1 MLQKFMTFMQ
11 GCMHEHGKLQRIQKR
26 AKGGLGGVN
35 DKIEYRGRGTKKRDK
50 NSDNHAFIN

>member
-35 DKIEYRGRGTKKRDK
+35 DKIEYRGRGTKKR
-50 NSDNHAFIN
+50 